1 MYILSTSVPNVRT
14 NMNLYVL
21 ILLFLEILQGQEFL
35 ENFHFR
41 NKIFM
46 LIKWNSDPNKPLMP
60 HNTEES
66 VVISLSERCR
76 KKGTEIL

>member
-14 NMNLYVL
+14 NIILYVL

-35 ENFHFR
+35 ENFHFK

-46 LIKWNSDPNKPLMP
+46 FIEWNSDLSKPLML

-76 KKGTEIL
+76 EKKAQR